1 MIHNWLC
8 QVLEQQTAKEWCAK
22 ELYLSSSHN
31 VPSIWQSV
39 KSVVIVILNWNSADD
54 TLTSVESVLRMDY
67 PNFHVVIVDNGSS
80 DDSVEKLTRIE
91 DGRVE
96 VIRSAEN
103 LGFTGGCNLGFD
115 WALEHGADYVWLLNS
130 DTVTE
135 VGTLASLVGVA
146 EADSTIGLVTPLI
159 VSLQEPSRMIYAGG
173 FYDAE
178 LPSCNMTRDIETG
191 KKWVTEHP
199 KEVLLLGT
207 ALLVRVDLIR
217 RIGKLDDGF
226 FAYWEDIDFSM
237 RGNQA
242 GFRNA
247 VDFTSAVCHSEKFP
261 TDRPED
267 IKPHFWYYV
276 ARNEIRFWKK
286 HAAFRARL
294 KPLWWAYQLQL
305 KHLNLVTGAEAS
317 RQAILA
323 GVWDG
328 WLNRTGPYRA
338 NGRMPRLAA
347 WIIERRRRR
356 LRN

>member
-1 MIHNWLC
+1 
-8 QVLEQQTAKEWCAK
+8 
-22 ELYLSSSHN
+22 LSFSSN
-31 VPSIWQSV
+31 LPLTRQSGA

-54 TLTSVESVLRMDY
+54 TLLAVESVLRMDY
-67 PNFHVVIVDNGSS
+67 PNFHVLIVDNGST
-80 DDSVEKLTRIE
+80 DDSVEKLVKME

-96 VIRSAEN
+96 LIRSAEN

-130 DTVTE
+130 DAVTE
-135 VGTLASLVGVA
+135 VGTLTSLVGVA
-146 EADSTIGLVTPLI
+146 EADPTIGLVTPLI
-159 VSLQEPSRMIYAGG
+159 ASLQEPSRMVYAGG
-173 FYDAE
+173 FYNAE
-178 LPSCNMTRDIETG
+178 SPSCNMTRDIETG
-191 KKWVTEHP
+191 KKWVTEHS

-237 RGNQA
+237 RGNRA

-247 VDFTSAVCHSEKFP
+247 VDFTSAVSHSEKFP
-261 TDRPED
+261 TDRPQD

-286 HAAFRARL
+286 YAGFRARL

-305 KHLNLVTGAEAS
+305 NHMNLANGAEAS

-323 GVWDG
+323 GMWDG

-338 NGRMPRLAA
+338 NGRMPRMAA
-347 WIIERRRRR
+347 RIIERHSRR

>member
-1 MIHNWLC
+1 L
-8 QVLEQQTAKEWCAK
+8 
-22 ELYLSSSHN
+22 
-31 VPSIWQSV
+31 PSIRQLAR
-39 KSVVIVILNWNSADD
+39 SVVIVILNWNSADD
-54 TLTSVESVLRMDY
+54 TLAGVESVLRMDY
-67 PNFHVVIVDNGSS
+67 PNFHLVIVDNGST
-80 DDSVEKLTRIE
+80 DDSIEKLTKIE

-96 VIRSAEN
+96 LIQSGEN

-130 DTVTE
+130 DAVTE

-146 EADSTIGLVTPLI
+146 EADPTIGMVSPLI

-173 FYDAE
+173 FYNSN

-191 KKWVTEHP
+191 KRWVTEHP

-207 ALLVRVDLIR
+207 ALLVRVELIR
-217 RIGKLDDGF
+217 RIGKLDQVF
-226 FAYWEDIDFSM
+226 FAYWEDIDFSI
-237 RGNQA
+237 RSNEA

-247 VDFTSAVCHSEKFP
+247 VDFTSTVSHCEKFP
-261 TDRPED
+261 TDRPQD
-267 IKPHFWYYV
+267 IKPHFWYYI

-286 HAAFRARL
+286 HAGFRARI

-305 KHLNLVTGAEAS
+305 NHMNLVHGAEAS

-323 GVWDG
+323 GMWDG

-338 NGRMPRLAA
+338 NGRMPRMAA
-347 WIIERRRRR
+347 RMIELHSRRS
-356 LRN
+356 RN

>member
-1 MIHNWLC
+1 M
-8 QVLEQQTAKEWCAK
+8 
-22 ELYLSSSHN
+22 SSSHGA
-31 VPSIWQSV
+31 PSIGQAA
-39 KSVVIVILNWNSADD
+39 KSVVIVILNWNSVDD
-54 TLTSVESVLRMDY
+54 TLAAIESVLRMDY
-67 PNFHVVIVDNGSS
+67 PNFHVVIVDNGSA
-80 DDSVEKLTRIE
+80 DDSVEKLTKME

-96 VIRSAEN
+96 IIRPAEN

-115 WALEHGADYVWLLNS
+115 WALQHGADYVWLLNS
-130 DTVTE
+130 DAVTE
-135 VGTLASLVGVA
+135 VGTLASLVRMA
-146 EADSTIGLVTPLI
+146 EADPSIGLVTPLI
-159 VSLQEPSRMIYAGG
+159 ASLQEPSRMIYAGG

-191 KKWVTEHP
+191 KKWVTEHS

-247 VDFTSAVCHSEKFP
+247 VDFTSTVSHSEKFP

-286 HAAFRARL
+286 HAGFRGRL

-305 KHLNLVTGAEAS
+305 KHINSVNEAEAA

-323 GVWDG
+323 GMWDG
-328 WLNRTGPYRA
+328 WLNRTGAYCA
-338 NGRMPRLAA
+338 NSRMPGMAA
-347 WIIERRRRR
+347 RIIERHSRR